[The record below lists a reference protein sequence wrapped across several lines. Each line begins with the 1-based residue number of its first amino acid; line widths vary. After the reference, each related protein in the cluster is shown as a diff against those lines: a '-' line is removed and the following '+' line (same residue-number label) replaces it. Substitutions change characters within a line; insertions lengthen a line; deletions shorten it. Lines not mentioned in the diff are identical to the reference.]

1 MLNELYRYAVDHG
14 VPYRAGFVAKKP
26 DWYLWITG
34 DGKFQDIL
42 PAGENIEEVLT
53 PDVGSLANGT
63 EYCNPL
69 IEKASILLGISLKQN
84 AEKKREF
91 FLRCL
96 EDGSRYEPL
105 FGIAARA
112 LENEAFRT
120 AAIRRLEEEKIKR
133 DIFLGLCVD
142 GQALEKRKNV
152 SAWWEE
158 YRKTVPQLKNQGERS
173 ICLITGRTAPA
184 MLTAGKVKGLMRVG
198 GHAAGDSFLCFD
210 KDAFQSFGWKQGD
223 NASVSEEAMAAVNA
237 ALKRLIEKAPI
248 LGGAKIVHWYSGEV
262 PEEEDVL
269 LPVFEG
275 YDLSDAITDGG
286 EESGTT
292 AVADGER
299 EKRRREKEAM
309 QKAKAL
315 LDAVR
320 NGERPELGGA
330 RYYIM
335 PLSGAGGRMMVRSF
349 EEGSFS
355 ELSHNVDLWF
365 DDMRLAMPNGRGET
379 GPEKLSVLMTRLLK
393 PKKED
398 GKEKKGKR
406 WQKENDRINT
416 ELCGLDTCILN
427 AAVNGAPLPD
437 EVAVR
442 ALRWLRSAMLS
453 SGGEETSGEKTR
465 KTDMKTE
472 TIVYQWLKIW
482 LRRRQ
487 RMKGAEPIMGERID
501 PNYPGVPYQCGRM
514 MAVYAKIQ
522 ETALEKDVGAGVVE
536 RYYAAASRTP
546 ALVLGRL
553 SQLGTYHLA
562 KIAGADDKKGLGI
575 YYKRILEQIA
585 SAIGERP
592 VPKMFSVEQQTE
604 FALGY
609 YHQLSDMYKKEE
621 IKNGD

>member
-53 PDVGSLANGT
+53 PDVGSLANST

-69 IEKASILLGISLKQN
+69 IEKASILIGKSLEQN

-120 AAIRRLEEEKIKR
+120 AVIRRLEEEKIKR

-142 GQALEKRKNV
+142 GQALEKRENV
-152 SAWWEE
+152 FDWWEE

-286 EESGTT
+286 EESGPT

-315 LDAVR
+315 LDSVR
-320 NGERPELGGA
+320 NGERPELGSA

-355 ELSHNVDLWF
+355 ELCHNVALWF
-365 DDMRLAMPNGRGET
+365 DDMRLAMPDGRGET
-379 GPEKLSVLMTRLLK
+379 RPAKLFTLMIRLLK
-393 PKKED
+393 PGGD
-398 GKEKKGKR
+398 EKKVT
-406 WQKENDRINT
+406 EHINT

-442 ALRWLRSAMLS
+442 ALRWLRSAMFS
-453 SGGEETSGEKTR
+453 SGGEEMSGEKSGQA
-465 KTDMKTE
+465 DMKEE
-472 TIVYQWLKIW
+472 TVVYQLLKIW

-487 RMKGAEPIMGERID
+487 RMRGAEPIMGERID

-514 MAVYAKIQ
+514 MAVFAKIQ
-522 ETALEKDVGAGVVE
+522 ETALGKDVGAGVVE

-562 KIAGADDKKGLGI
+562 KIAGADDKKGFGI

-585 SAIGERP
+585 DAICGRP